1 MISEK
6 ILRINE
12 LAKKAKTIGLTEEE
26 KAEQA
31 KLRQEYVAGF
41 RESLISTLDNTYI
54 IDRDGNKIKVERKEK

>member
-54 IDRDGNKIKVERKEK
+54 IDKDGNKIKVERKEK

>member
-6 ILRINE
+6 IIRINE
-12 LAKKAKTIGLTEEE
+12 LAKKAKTTGLTEEE

-31 KLRQEYVAGF
+31 KLRQEYIAGF

-54 IDRDGNKIKVERKEK
+54 IDKDGNKIKVERKV

>member
-12 LAKKAKTIGLTEEE
+12 LAKKAKTTGLTEEE
-26 KAEQA
+26 KAEQT

-41 RESLISTLDNTYI
+41 RASLIDTLDNTYI
-54 IDRDGNKIKVERKEK
+54 LDKDGNKIKIERKDQ